1 MLKRTLISAALLIAM
16 LFSLTSCSDKV
27 FSHAEF
33 CITLPSGFSEEESE
47 SYDLVMRDGEVSV
60 AVLRISL
67 YAASESGIPDNLSPF
82 AFAEYTS
89 EDRGRAGEIFTYR
102 DIPYFSD
109 YTELS
114 GRKFYTLYTFYRSKN
129 AYFIVLFS
137 SLRSAES
144 EMREK
149 FFEYADTVSFTD

>member
-1 MLKRTLISAALLIAM
+1 MLKRAFIAAALTVSL
-16 LFSLTSCSDKV
+16 LLSLTSCSDRE
-27 FSHAEF
+27 FSHAELR
-33 CITLPSGFSEEESE
+33 ITLPSGFSEEASE
-47 SYDLVMRDGEVSV
+47 SYDLVMRDGDVSV

-67 YAASESGIPDNLSPF
+67 YAASDSGIPDNLSPY

-89 EDRGRAGEIFTYR
+89 DERGREGDIFIYR

-109 YTELS
+109 YTEIS

-137 SLRSAES
+137 SLRSLES